1 MWQNVELLRRNAKL
15 TFLCS
20 IGLVPIA
27 SCVLYVGAGRLGGGH
42 GTSTVWLIGLGLC
55 GLGWLSLASSA
66 CFGISAFIE
75 SGKLSVTTVVAVLLL
90 IPSTLLGLWGLQG

>member
-1 MWQNVELLRRNAKL
+1 MWQNVELLRRNAKI

-27 SCVLYVGAGRLGGGH
+27 AFVLYIGAGRVGGGH
-42 GTSTVWLIGLGLC
+42 GTYTVWFIGLGLC
-55 GLGWLSLASSA
+55 GLSWLSLAASA
-66 CFGISAFIE
+66 CFRISAFVE
-75 SGKLSVTTVVAVLLL
+75 SGKLSVTIVVTLLLL